1 MPSWS
6 PSNTPEDAAVTSP
19 ETDAATTA
27 IERARRLLVQL
38 LMGRPFGDRSQ
49 RPDK

>member
-6 PSNTPEDAAVTSP
+6 PSNTPEDTAVTLP
-19 ETDAATTA
+19 ETDAATA

-38 LMGRPFGDRSQ
+38 LTGRPLGDRPP
-49 RPDK
+49 RPGK

>member
-6 PSNTPEDAAVTSP
+6 PSNTPEDAAVTP
-19 ETDAATTA
+19 PDTDAATA

-38 LMGRPFGDRSQ
+38 LTGRQPGDPPQ
-49 RPDK
+49 RPGK

>member
-6 PSNTPEDAAVTSP
+6 PSSTPEDTAVASP
-19 ETDAATTA
+19 ETDAATA
-27 IERARRLLVQL
+27 IERARRLLVRL
-38 LMGRPFGDRSQ
+38 LTGRQPGDLPE

>member
-6 PSNTPEDAAVTSP
+6 PSSTPEDAAVTQP
-19 ETDAATTA
+19 ETDALTA

-38 LMGRPFGDRSQ
+38 LTGRQSGDLPQ
-49 RPDK
+49 PPGK